1 MMFRELPSFVFGVVA
16 ILALLSHTANGF
28 MTSNLPIVQPDTAIQ
43 MSSQNNHAVTKQTL
57 ITTAAAATIFFLSS
71 IGANPTP
78 AFADDAP
85 ATRNP
90 YSIEKCSVSSKVPC
104 VSTSNV
110 RQLDLYVAPWT
121 YTVSA
126 DEIMSR
132 LKGVII
138 SLDESNNKIVEQDT
152 NQHLVVEVSRPND
165 LFGTKDTI
173 EFVIN
178 DVDKV
183 VTFRSIAS
191 NEAADFGLQRRR
203 LDDVR
208 KKTGVFGIMG
218 DSMNT
223 ADSVSTQERGNGPIG
238 QLKAF
243 YGLQSGS
250 GYEDVLAE

>member
-1 MMFRELPSFVFGVVA
+1 
-16 ILALLSHTANGF
+16 
-28 MTSNLPIVQPDTAIQ
+28 
-43 MSSQNNHAVTKQTL
+43 
-57 ITTAAAATIFFLSS
+57 
-71 IGANPTP
+71 
-78 AFADDAP
+78 
-85 ATRNP
+85 
-90 YSIEKCSVSSKVPC
+90 
-104 VSTSNV
+104 
-110 RQLDLYVAPWT
+110 
-121 YTVSA
+121 
-126 DEIMSR
+126 MSR